1 MKVLHALYSDRKG
14 GLEQAFVNV
23 TQMLLL
29 LGHDV
34 ELWVPVK
41 AHFLDGLEA
50 SCKRVDLTS
59 HGYFDLFAMVR
70 QHLQLRK
77 SHPDLIITHNSRA
90 TSLLSRVN
98 KGLAIPHLAFSHG
111 YKTSRFKKVDH
122 LVALTENMRQHF
134 ISVGHSPTCVSVFP
148 NVIYQIP
155 ELPMKKEVIENRPIR
170 LGFVGRLTE
179 EKGLEDL
186 LESLSILKNKFPL
199 ELHIAGSGPD
209 QSKINDL
216 SEKLG
221 VSSLVFFSGWVDDIQ
236 SWMSSIDLIV
246 VPSRAESFGMVV
258 LEAAAYGYPVIAS
271 DVDGPASQIT
281 DGVDGWLVKPNDP
294 AGLAAK
300 MIRVLE
306 SPNSWTSIREK
317 AHSRAHNY
325 LMKTQT
331 NSLKEILNKL
341 TSEKS

>member
-1 MKVLHALYSDRKG
+1 MKVIHALYSDRKG

-41 AHFLDGLEA
+41 APYLDGLEA

-59 HGYFDLFAMVR
+59 HGYFDLFAMMR

-111 YKTSRFKKVDH
+111 YKTHRFKNVDH
-122 LVALTENMRQHF
+122 LVALTEHMKQHF
-134 ISVGHSPTCVSVFP
+134 ISAGHPPVEISVFP
-148 NVIYQIP
+148 NVIHQVP
-155 ELPMKKEVIENRPIR
+155 ELPMKTEVIDNRPIR
-170 LGFVGRLTE
+170 LGFVGRLAE

-186 LESLSILKNKFPL
+186 LESLSMLKNKFPL

-209 QSKINDL
+209 QAKINDL

-221 VSSLVFFSGWVDDIQ
+221 ISSLLFFSGWVDDIQ
-236 SWMSSIDLIV
+236 SWMSSIDLIL

-258 LEAAAYGYPVIAS
+258 LEAAAYGCPVIAC

-281 DGVDGWLVKPNDP
+281 DGENGWLVKPNDP
-294 AGLAAK
+294 TDLAIK
-300 MIRVLE
+300 MIKVLE
-306 SPNSWTSIREK
+306 SQNSWHSVREK
-317 AHSRAHNY
+317 AHSRAQNY
-325 LMKTQT
+325 LMKTKMH
-331 NSLKEILNKL
+331 SLKEILNKL
-341 TSEKS
+341 TSEKT